1 MTELYRLRS
10 VTKRYGSNVAVDI
23 DALTIPA
30 GRLYTL
36 TGANGAGKST
46 LLGILAFLT
55 PPTTGEIFYAGERI
69 DWKSDIVKNRRR
81 KVTLLHQSPY
91 LFRGTVYRNV
101 AYGLKARGVAGETML
116 RAVDR
121 ALETVGL
128 ERFRDRDARELSG
141 GEAQRVA
148 MARALALDPEV
159 LLLDEPLANI
169 DRETAMLLETVIAA
183 LPSRGTTV
191 VMTTHDPDPPA
202 RLERRVD
209 RAGRGEGRTCRPMR
223 KRGASYWRASRRWAP
238 SGSRPAGRWAGPSR
252 RTSPRRGPS
261 RSATTPRWTGTP
273 SGRTIAADRRA

>member
-10 VTKRYGSNVAVDI
+10 VTKRYGSSVAVDI
-23 DALTIPA
+23 DALTIDS

-55 PPTTGEIFYAGERI
+55 PPTTGEIFYAGERV
-69 DWKSDIVKNRRR
+69 DWKDDSVRNRRR

-91 LFRGTVYRNV
+91 LFVGTVFRNV
-101 AYGLKARGVAGETML
+101 AYGLKARGIAGDAAL

-121 ALETVGL
+121 ALETVALVG
-128 ERFRDRDARELSG
+128 FRDRDARELSG

-148 MARALALDPEV
+148 MARALALEPEV

-169 DRETAMLLETVIAA
+169 DRETAGLLEAVIAS

-202 RLERRVD
+202 RWNGGSIVL
-209 RAGRGEGRTCRPMR
+209 
-223 KRGASYWRASRRWAP
+223 
-238 SGSRPAGRWAGPSR
+238 SGGKVA
-252 RTSPRRGPS
+252 SPRVPL
-261 RSATTPRWTGTP
+261 SA
-273 SGRTIAADRRA
+273 

>member
-1 MTELYRLRS
+1 MTVLYRLRS
-10 VTKRYGSNVAVDI
+10 VTKRYGSNIAVDV
-23 DALTIPA
+23 DALTIAA

-69 DWKSDIVKNRRR
+69 DWKSDTVRRRRR

-91 LFRGTVYRNV
+91 LFGGTVFRNV
-101 AYGLKARGVAGETML
+101 AYGLKARGIAGEAMIRT
-116 RAVDR
+116 VGR

-169 DRETAMLLETVIAA
+169 DRETALLLETVIAS

-191 VMTTHDPDPPA
+191 VMTTHDPDHPVRLNGGAIVLEGGKVTSSRDPLPA
-202 RLERRVD
+202 
-209 RAGRGEGRTCRPMR
+209 
-223 KRGASYWRASRRWAP
+223 
-238 SGSRPAGRWAGPSR
+238 
-252 RTSPRRGPS
+252 
-261 RSATTPRWTGTP
+261 
-273 SGRTIAADRRA
+273 

>member
-10 VTKRYGSNVAVDI
+10 VTKRYGSVVAVDI

-69 DWKSDIVKNRRR
+69 DWKSDIVENRRR

-91 LFRGTVYRNV
+91 LFRGTVFRNV
-101 AYGLKARGVAGETML
+101 TYGLSARGVAGETAL
-116 RAVDR
+116 QAVDR

-128 ERFRDRDARELSG
+128 ARFRDRDARELSG

-148 MARALALDPEV
+148 MARALALEPEV

-169 DRETAMLLETVIAA
+169 DRETAVLLETVIAA

-202 RLERRVD
+202 RWGGGSIVLEGGKV
-209 RAGRGEGRTCRPMR
+209 AH
-223 KRGASYWRASRRWAP
+223 
-238 SGSRPAGRWAGPSR
+238 
-252 RTSPRRGPS
+252 
-261 RSATTPRWTGTP
+261 
-273 SGRTIAADRRA
+273 ADL